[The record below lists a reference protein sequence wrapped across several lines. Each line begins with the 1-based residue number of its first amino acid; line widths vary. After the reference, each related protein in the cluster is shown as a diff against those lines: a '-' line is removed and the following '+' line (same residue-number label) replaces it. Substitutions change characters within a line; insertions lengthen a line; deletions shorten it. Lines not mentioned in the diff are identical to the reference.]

1 MAPFTMA
8 TLPLQSCR
16 MGCSLG
22 EGFLRRR
29 QPEHNDG
36 AGLGTAVET
45 DSAAGAAVAGVM
57 RRVNAICVQFRQEF
71 EAFGRAGLDAESA
84 AFALFDANQDI
95 APRFACHIHLAAA
108 ITDGRCNHLVCS
120 QYL

>member
-1 MAPFTMA
+1 MAPFTIA

-22 EGFLRRR
+22 EGFLGRR

-45 DSAAGAAVAGVM
+45 DSAAGAAVAGVVC
-57 RRVNAICVQFRQEF
+57 RVNAICIQFRQGF

-84 AFALFDANQDI
+84 ALALFDANQDLT
-95 APRFACHIHLAAA
+95 PRISRHI
-108 ITDGRCNHLVCS
+108 
-120 QYL
+120 